1 MHIILSHEQGDF
13 DSLGAMLGASLIF
26 KNAVPVL
33 QHRQNLNVRAFL
45 NLYLPD
51 LPFCDPRHLPD
62 EGVETLTVVDA
73 QSMPGIKGIGQ
84 KTSVIVIDHHSKRL
98 GLPPEWKVTIDCVGA
113 CTTLFVEQIQ
123 NLMVDLT
130 PIQATLLLLGIYE
143 DTGSLTYENTTAR
156 DLHASAYLLEKEA
169 SLRIANKYLNPP
181 LSDHQQK
188 LYHALLACVETH
200 QIQGLNVLIAC
211 GDAGTMTDEVSSIAH
226 KMRDLL
232 DPDALFILVN
242 TLEGIRLV
250 ARSSSEQINVASV
263 AAHFGGGGHGRAA
276 SALVHPKPAGDQ
288 STTSDLIFSI
298 REELLGILQ
307 SISKPAITIGQI
319 MSRRP
324 LILSPQT
331 SAEEAALLMTRYG
344 YEGYPVVQDGKVVGL
359 LTRRAVDRSLAH
371 KLNLSAG
378 SLMHAGE
385 ATVQPG
391 DSLDHLQK
399 VMTSSGWGQIPVVD
413 PEDKKVIGIVTRT
426 DLFRSLSGGK
436 TLLPNQETLV
446 ERLKVALPPA
456 RMGFLKMIAEIAQ
469 VRHQAL
475 YIVGGFVRDLLLNR
489 PCVDFDLVVEGNAID
504 LAYALEERFGGKV
517 TSHKRFGTAKWS
529 ITDIHPQITS
539 HIQQQPD
546 LHDSADLPASLDLI
560 SARTEFY
567 DYPTALPT
575 VERGNIKL
583 DLRRR
588 DFSINTLA
596 LRLDG
601 HHYGELYDF
610 WGGYN
615 DLRQGTIRVLHSLSL
630 IDDPTRILRAIRFEQ
645 RFNFQVEPR
654 TFQLMEEA
662 RPLLAK
668 VSGQRLRHELDL
680 TLSEE
685 NACAMFLR
693 LNQFKFLQ
701 SIHPALNWNQTDADA
716 LIRTQETP
724 AAFWE
729 VPEYFAGLPSSA
741 AAAYLVWLSRLPT
754 ETLGD
759 ISKRL
764 RFSQKLD
771 KALQDCCHLR
781 QELPAFVTIPPSQIV
796 HYLRGIC
803 PIVLFALNCLDL
815 GQGIE
820 PLLVNYLTE
829 WRHVR
834 PTVDGKVLRNL
845 GIQPGPIYQQVLRAL
860 QDAWLDGTIS
870 SSGEEKLLV
879 EKLLSAITGK
889 VGK

>member
-26 KNAVPVL
+26 EKAVPLL

-45 NLYLPD
+45 NLYLAD
-51 LPFCDPRHLPD
+51 LPFCDPRHIPD

-73 QSMPGIKGIGQ
+73 QSMPGIKGISQ
-84 KTSVIVIDHHSKRL
+84 KTSVTVIDHHSKRPD
-98 GLPPEWKVTIDCVGA
+98 LPSEWKVTIDCVGA

-123 NLMVDLT
+123 NQLVDLT

-143 DTGSLTYENTTAR
+143 DTGSLTYENTTPR
-156 DLHASAYLLEKEA
+156 DLHASAYLLEKGA

-181 LSDHQQK
+181 LSDDQQK
-188 LYHALLACVETH
+188 LYDSLLACVETH
-200 QIQGLNVLIAC
+200 KIHGMNVLVAC

-276 SALVHPKPAGDQ
+276 SALVHPRPARDQ
-288 STTSDLIFSI
+288 AATSVLTASI
-298 REELLGILQ
+298 REELLRILQ
-307 SISKPAITIGQI
+307 SISQPAITIGQI

-324 LILSPQT
+324 LILSPLT

-344 YEGYPVVQDGKVVGL
+344 YEGYPVVQDDKIVGL

-385 ATVQPG
+385 ASVQPG

-426 DLFRSLSGGK
+426 DLFRCISGGK

-456 RMGFLKMIAEIAQ
+456 RMGFLKMIAEIAH
-469 VRHQAL
+469 VRHQAI

-504 LAYALEERFGGKV
+504 LAYALEERFGGRV
-517 TSHKRFGTAKWS
+517 ISHKRFGTAKWS
-529 ITDIHPQITS
+529 ITDIRPQITS

-546 LHDSADLPASLDLI
+546 LNASADLPASLDLI

-601 HHYGELYDF
+601 HHYGELVDF

-645 RFNFQVEPR
+645 RFNFQIEPR

-662 RPLLAK
+662 RPLLGK

-685 NACAMFLR
+685 NACAMFFR

-716 LIRTQETP
+716 LIRAQEAP

-729 VPEYFAGLPSSA
+729 VPDYFAGLPSGV
-741 AAAYLVWLSRLPT
+741 AAAYLVWLSGSQADT
-754 ETLGD
+754 IGD

-764 RFSQKLD
+764 RFSQKLN

-781 QELPAFVTIPPSQIV
+781 QELPAFVTKPRSEIV
-796 HYLRGIC
+796 HHLKGIS
-803 PIVLFALNCLDL
+803 PIVLFALNCLGF

-820 PLLVNYLTE
+820 ALLVNYLTE

-834 PTVDGKVLRNL
+834 PTMDGKSLRSL
-845 GIQPGPIYQQVLRAL
+845 GIQPGPIYQQVLSRL
-860 QDAWLDGTIS
+860 QDAWLDGTVS
-870 SSGEEKLLV
+870 SAGEEKLLV
-879 EKLLSAITGK
+879 EKTLSAINGK